1 MHRLFRDKW
10 GPFILR
16 SDVKAISGALFVVY
30 LIVSFY
36 GCIRM
41 KVDISP
47 HKYIRDTSPIQ
58 TFVYLA
64 GINLKFVTNSFI
76 YLTLRQIHLG

>member
-1 MHRLFRDKW
+1 MHRLFRQYW

-16 SDVKAISGALFVVY
+16 PYVKAISGTLFVIY
-30 LIVSFY
+30 LAVSFY

-64 GINLKFVTNSFI
+64 GSF
-76 YLTLRQIHLG
+76 